1 MVEKL
6 RTVSGCPLVAMG
18 GIAAEWQF
26 FLFFFFQRGN
36 FVTCRSWDIKLRG
49 AISVFLKTCFIT

>member
-26 FLFFFFQRGN
+26 FFFFF
-36 FVTCRSWDIKLRG
+36 SKEEIL
-49 AISVFLKTCFIT
+49 